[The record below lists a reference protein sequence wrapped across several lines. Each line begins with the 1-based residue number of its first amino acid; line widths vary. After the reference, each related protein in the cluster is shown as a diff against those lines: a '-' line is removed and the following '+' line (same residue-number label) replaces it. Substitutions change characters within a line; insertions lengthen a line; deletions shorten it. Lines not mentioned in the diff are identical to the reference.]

1 MLEVQNLTKKIDGK
15 TIVKDISFS
24 LHEGEIL
31 GFVGPNG
38 AGKTTTLR
46 MLACCTL
53 PSSGTATLDGSD
65 LVKNDMAVRRNIGYL
80 PEVPPLY
87 EYMKVITYLKT
98 IARLKGIP
106 KNSVAEAVDEVIKKC
121 FIHKMA
127 VREIGKLS
135 KGYRQRVGLAQ
146 AILGKPRLLLLD
158 EPTSGLDPGQISE
171 MREIIR
177 SAATKSMVIFST
189 HILQEIQNLCHRIVL
204 IKNGALQYQGRLDQY
219 GLADDGITH
228 LALRLQGET
237 EIIEGVLSNPDHHT
251 TFRLEKNSNVP
262 ADIKAT
268 VQFPENPDTQ
278 TAILKELL
286 NNNIRVLEVS
296 PLAKDL
302 EQTILDFM
310 RSE

>member
-1 MLEVQNLTKKIDGK
+1 MLEVRNLTKKIDGK

-24 LHEGEIL
+24 LGEGEIL

-53 PSSGTATLDGSD
+53 PASGTATLDSFD
-65 LVKNDMAVRRNIGYL
+65 LVKDDMQIRRKIGYL

-87 EYMKVITYLKT
+87 EHMKVATYLRT
-98 IARLKGIP
+98 IARFKGIP
-106 KNSVAEAVDEVIKKC
+106 ANRQKGAVDEVIERC
-121 FIHKMA
+121 FINKMS

-146 AILGKPRLLLLD
+146 AILGNPRLLLLD

-177 SAATKSMVIFST
+177 RAAKKSMVIFST

-204 IKNGALQYQGRLDQY
+204 IKNGELTYQGKLDQY

-228 LALRLQGET
+228 LVLRLKGDRNLIET
-237 EIIEGVLSNPDHHT
+237 ALNPDGSDISFH
-251 TFRLEKNSNVP
+251 LEGPGNGTNE
-262 ADIKAT
+262 IKAS
-268 VQFPENPDTQ
+268 VQFPENEATQ
-278 TAILKELL
+278 TTILRELL
-286 NNNIRVLEVS
+286 NRNVTILEVS
-296 PLAKDL
+296 PKAKDL
-302 EQTILDFM
+302 EHTILEFM

>member
-1 MLEVQNLTKKIDGK
+1 MLDVRNLTKKIDGK
-15 TIVKDISFS
+15 TIVENISFT
-24 LHEGEIL
+24 LNEGEIL

-53 PSSGTATLDGSD
+53 PASGNATLDGLD
-65 LVKNDMAVRRNIGYL
+65 LVKDDMQIRRKIGYL

-87 EYMKVITYLKT
+87 EHMKVVTYLRT
-98 IARLKGIP
+98 IARFKGIP
-106 KNSVAEAVDEVIKKC
+106 ASEQNRAVDEVIERC
-121 FIHKMA
+121 LINKMN

-146 AILGKPRLLLLD
+146 AILGNPRLLLLD

-177 SAATKSMVIFST
+177 SAAKDSMVIFST

-204 IKNGALQYQGRLDQY
+204 IKNGALTFQGRLDQY

-228 LALRLQGET
+228 LVLRLEGDRNVIESALSLEGHGISYQLGEQTSGST
-237 EIIEGVLSNPDHHT
+237 EI
-251 TFRLEKNSNVP
+251 
-262 ADIKAT
+262 KAN
-268 VQFPENPDTQ
+268 VQFPENAATQ

-286 NNNIRVLEVS
+286 NQNINVLEVS
-296 PLAKDL
+296 PQAKDL
-302 EQTILDFM
+302 EHTILEFM

>member
-1 MLEVQNLTKKIDGK
+1 MLDVRNLTKKIDGK
-15 TIVKDISFS
+15 IIVEDISFT
-24 LHEGEIL
+24 LNEGEIL

-53 PSSGTATLDGSD
+53 PASGTAALDGLD
-65 LVKNDMAVRRNIGYL
+65 LVKDDNRFRQKIGYL

-87 EYMKVITYLKT
+87 EHMKVVTYLRT
-98 IARLKGIP
+98 IARFKGIP
-106 KNSVAEAVDEVIKKC
+106 ANEQNRAVDEVIERC
-121 FIHKMA
+121 LINKMS

-146 AILGKPRLLLLD
+146 AILGNPRLLLLD

-177 SAATKSMVIFST
+177 SAAKDSMVIFST

-204 IKNGALQYQGRLDQY
+204 IKNGALTYQGRLDQY

-228 LALRLQGET
+228 LVLRLKGDRKT
-237 EIIEGVLSNPDHHT
+237 IESALSADQLDVNWQLTDQ
-251 TFRLEKNSNVP
+251 EKGSP
-262 ADIKAT
+262 EIKANL
-268 VQFPENPDTQ
+268 QFPDDESTQ

-286 NNNIRVLEVS
+286 KRDVTVLEVS
-296 PLAKDL
+296 PKAKDL
-302 EQTILDFM
+302 EHTILEFM

>member
-1 MLEVQNLTKKIDGK
+1 MLDVRNLTKKIDGK
-15 TIVKDISFS
+15 TIVENISFT
-24 LHEGEIL
+24 LNEGEIL

-53 PSSGTATLDGSD
+53 PASGNATLDGLD
-65 LVKNDMAVRRNIGYL
+65 LVKDDMQIRRKIGYL

-87 EYMKVITYLKT
+87 EHMKVVTYLRT
-98 IARLKGIP
+98 IARFKGIP
-106 KNSVAEAVDEVIKKC
+106 ANRQNDAVDHVIERC
-121 FIHKMA
+121 FINKMS

-146 AILGKPRLLLLD
+146 AILGNPRLLLLD

-177 SAATKSMVIFST
+177 SAAKNSMVIFST

-204 IKNGALQYQGRLDQY
+204 IKNGTLTYQGRLDQY

-228 LALRLQGET
+228 LVLRLKGDRKVIESALNLEGHDISYQLGEQT
-237 EIIEGVLSNPDHHT
+237 NGSAE
-251 TFRLEKNSNVP
+251 
-262 ADIKAT
+262 IKAN
-268 VQFPENPDTQ
+268 VQFPEDTATQ

-286 NNNIRVLEVS
+286 NQNITVLEVS
-296 PLAKDL
+296 PKAKDL
-302 EQTILDFM
+302 EHTILEFM